1 MLVIKFLKHG
11 LLIGCLIFTPNLVAQ
26 VLITHAQNTTI
37 ELSKNKLRAIFAMRT
52 AHWADGSPI
61 HVFVLEDDNTLHA
74 TFCKDILGMYPYQLR
89 RIWDRQVFS
98 GTGVAPITVKTEQ
111 EMVERVSQTHGAIG
125 YIHSEILT
133 SSVKTIGKVL

>member
-1 MLVIKFLKHG
+1 MLVKKILKHG

-26 VLITHAQNTTI
+26 VLITHAQNTIT

-61 HVFVLEDDNTLHA
+61 HVFVLEDDNILHA
-74 TFCKDILGMYPYQLR
+74 EFCKDILGMYPYQLR

-98 GTGVAPITVKTEQ
+98 GTGIAPITVKTEQ
-111 EMVERVSQTHGAIG
+111 EMIEKVSQTHGSIG
-125 YIHSEILT
+125 YIHSKMSH
-133 SSVKTIGKVL
+133 SSIKTIGKVL